1 MARKK
6 PMLTIPVLDV
16 QKQLDDDYRDQIEM
30 LNLKIMDQDDA
41 NQFLKDRITRLEERD
56 KDSQTRIE
64 SYQAAV
70 VERSYAVAR
79 VTSLESDVR
88 KLTAD
93 LKTEISNR
101 DHFRSLVAQQDAF
114 IKEAKHQIEEFK
126 AKKEAELKSKTSE
139 AEHLAKQ
146 TLRLNEE
153 NSKLRTDNVE
163 LTSRSNQLNT
173 QTPLLMEENQKFR
186 EQTARLIEEKRKL
199 DEQVKSYECWGCRS
213 GEHGAYCGG
222 CLGCLMRQA
231 EHNMNE
237 TDKALRI
244 ERSIVSY
251 KDSIIA
257 TLSKG
262 LDTLKAMPCITWRQQ
277 GVAYRNCKSTVAALD
292 GNIDNIREHK
302 IVPRGSRLAPPGFLS
317 VVVASTKD
325 KGTNMPFL
333 SQADRDASAH
343 ERKCNKCN
351 QTINNSYCSR
361 CDEFYEV
368 GHKKG
373 CPFEPDAEDR
383 HDSTTC
389 GGDRGYR

>member
-88 KLTAD
+88 KLNAD
-93 LKTEISNR
+93 LKTETSNR
-101 DHFRSLVAQQDAF
+101 DHFRALVVQQDAF
-114 IKEAKHQIEEFK
+114 IEEAKHQIEEFK

-146 TLRLNEE
+146 ALRLNEE
-153 NSKLRTDNVE
+153 NSKLRADSVE
-163 LTSRSNQLNT
+163 LTSHSNQLNT
-173 QTPLLMEENQKFR
+173 QTPLLMEENRKFR

-199 DEQVKSYECWGCRS
+199 DEQVRSYECWGCRS
-213 GEHGAYCGG
+213 GQTGEYCGG

-244 ERSIVSY
+244 EVSIASY
-251 KDSIIA
+251 KDSIIE
-257 TLSKG
+257 TLTK
-262 LDTLKAMPCITWRQQ
+262 TLKAVKELPCIRWRTQAR
-277 GVAYRNCKSTVAALD
+277 VYKDCLNTVAALN

-302 IVPRGSRLAPPGFLS
+302 IVPRGA
-317 VVVASTKD
+317 A
-325 KGTNMPFL
+325 
-333 SQADRDASAH
+333 
-343 ERKCNKCN
+343 
-351 QTINNSYCSR
+351 
-361 CDEFYEV
+361 
-368 GHKKG
+368 
-373 CPFEPDAEDR
+373 
-383 HDSTTC
+383 
-389 GGDRGYR
+389 